1 VSVDDLRQQLRDR
14 GYLTHGIERWF
25 ALDPWSSRTFW
36 SELAIVAAKAAV
48 LIALFGA
55 LPLTAV
61 MVARNHPLS
70 ALEIL
75 QMFASYAAVW
85 FAASFLFVVVVAL
98 ALKVRPA
105 LPIDTPRA
113 LLAISL
119 LVSGAL
125 VAAIGIWWTRFDT
138 SSTNAELVAGSILS
152 AVFFVMASIIVSAA
166 LLSFSIYESKR
177 IPAIHQKS
185 RALPM
190 TVAAA
195 VLIGLLF
202 VPAFADRQATTPSPM
217 VVTTPTTRNVA
228 LIAVDG
234 LTWEIFQSR
243 PDLARP
249 LPHAT
254 TVQPV
259 PGDSTTE
266 RWASLGT
273 GVPVERHGV
282 RAIEG
287 IRFPGGS
294 HILQSLSRADF
305 VLPAV
310 GRREPLPPTVRR
322 RDYVWEILAERG
334 LPSLSVNWWATSDE
348 RRGALTSVS
357 PETIFVAA
365 KADPLRLDAIAEQRF
380 GRQQTRFATVYLP
393 ALDVILNRV
402 DLDPSARLT
411 RSLRALDGVKRTI
424 ESARARGYEVV
435 LVGMPGDGQSGKAV
449 VASTIPLK
457 LRSAWD
463 VAPLLL
469 DLLGFP
475 LSEEMPGGTAQPRIS
490 SYGPRD
496 SSGSVHTLN
505 EEYYE
510 NLKSLGYIR

>member
-1 VSVDDLRQQLRDR
+1 MSVDDLRQQLRDR

-36 SELAIVAAKAAV
+36 SELGIVAAKAAT

-75 QMFASYAAVW
+75 QIFASYAAVW
-85 FAASFLFVVVVAL
+85 LAASFAFVVLVAL

-113 LLAISL
+113 LLVISL
-119 LVSGAL
+119 LVSVAL
-125 VAAIGIWWTRFDT
+125 VTPIGIWWSRFDT
-138 SSTNAELVAGSILS
+138 FSSSVELVVGAILS
-152 AVFFVMASIIVSAA
+152 AVFFLMASIVVSAA

-185 RALPM
+185 RAFPM
-190 TVAAA
+190 TIAAA
-195 VLIGLLF
+195 ALIGLLF
-202 VPAFADRQATTPSPM
+202 VPAFADREAVARTPM
-217 VVTTPTTRNVA
+217 VLTTPTTRNVA

-234 LTWEIFQSR
+234 LTWEIVQSR
-243 PDLARP
+243 PHLGRV
-249 LPHAT
+249 LPHGKAM
-254 TVQPV
+254 QSV

-273 GVPVERHGV
+273 GVPVSRHGV

-287 IRFPGGS
+287 IRFRGGS
-294 HILQSLSRADF
+294 HILQSVSRADF

-310 GRREPLPPTVRR
+310 ARREPLPPTVRR

-334 LPSLSVNWWATSDE
+334 LPSLAVNWWATSDE

-365 KADPLRLDAIAEQRF
+365 KADPLKLDAMAGQRF
-380 GRQQTRFATVYLP
+380 GTQQVRFATVYLP
-393 ALDVILNRV
+393 ALDVILNRL
-402 DLDPSARLT
+402 DLDPSARLAG
-411 RSLRALDGVKRTI
+411 SLRALDGIETTI

-435 LVGMPGDGQSGKAV
+435 LVGMPGDGQSGRAV
-449 VASTIPLK
+449 VASTIPLQ
-457 LRSAWD
+457 LRTAWD

-475 LSEEMPGGTAQPRIS
+475 PSEEMPGGTQQPRVS
-490 SYGPRD
+490 SYGPRETGGPAD
-496 SSGSVHTLN
+496 ALN